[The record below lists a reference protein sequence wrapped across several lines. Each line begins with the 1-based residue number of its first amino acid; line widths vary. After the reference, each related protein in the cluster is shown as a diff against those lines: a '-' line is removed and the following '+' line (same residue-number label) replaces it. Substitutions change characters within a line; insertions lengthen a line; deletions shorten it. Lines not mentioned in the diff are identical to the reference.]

1 VNKKVVAALFAVGIT
16 GALALSGCGPQTK
29 TAKVTTG
36 QTDAEVAFRMDMR
49 RLWED
54 HVVWTRLVTLGVVDT
69 TGGLDNATNKLV
81 GNSGEMA
88 ALFEKYYGK
97 VKGGRVGSLFSEH
110 TSLTTDIVKATKA
123 GDAPKAAEGEK
134 KWRENADKLAS
145 RLLDLNPEWS
155 KIDLKAMWRDHLDF
169 TKAEFEARANKDY
182 AGDVK
187 AFDAVRSQALDMA
200 DVLSNGIVKQFP
212 RDFGRK

>member
-1 VNKKVVAALFAVGIT
+1 MNKRVLAALTAAGMMVAVV
-16 GALALSGCGPQTK
+16 LSGCGPQTK
-29 TAKVTTG
+29 PAKVTTG

-54 HVVWTRLVTLGVVDT
+54 HVVWTRLVMLEVADT
-69 TGGLDNATNKLV
+69 TGGLDNAADKLA
-81 GNSGEMA
+81 GNSDEMA

-97 VKGGRVGSLFSEH
+97 VKGGRVGSLFREH

-123 GDAPKAAEGEK
+123 GDEPKAAGDEK
-134 KWRENADKLAS
+134 KWRKNADRLAG
-145 RLLDLNPEWS
+145 RLLDVNPEWS
-155 KIDLKAMWRDHLDF
+155 RIDLKAMWHDHLDF
-169 TKAEFEARANKDY
+169 TKAEIEARANKDY

-200 DVLSNGIVKQFP
+200 DVLSSGIIKQFP
-212 RDFGRK
+212 KDFGKK